1 MKFLRTYWW
10 IPAIGLLLLVH
21 TVVSFSSPEGYAV
34 KTFGNVVQS
43 ALLLAAVIVMWWNA
57 RVARGNIRVFWLLM
71 TAGCALW
78 LGAQLW
84 WTYYEVVL
92 QQEVP
97 DQYLGDMV
105 FFLHV
110 VPMMAALGLQPH
122 APRKY
127 LPLRLGY
134 LDFLLLMLW
143 WIYLY
148 LFFVIPWQYVA
159 LNLKLYGASY
169 NVLDIVEKLI
179 FVVGVGVLGI
189 RSQGPWK
196 KIYAHLFG
204 ASFLYTLSS
213 QLINWVIDHGHYYT
227 GSRYDIPLVASM
239 AWFVGLGLRART
251 VSAAS
256 EPVAEVARRQGIWPA
271 RLAMVAILS
280 IPLLALWAI
289 FGSMA
294 PPSVRDYRLLV
305 SLIAMAVLTFVVFL
319 KQHLLDQELLSL
331 LRASE
336 ESVENLKSLQN
347 QLVHSE
353 KMAAL
358 GQLVAGAAHEINNPL
373 TAILGYSD
381 MLATQEG
388 SPVEARGLAE
398 KIHTQGRRIKTLV
411 SDLLSFAKQA
421 PVEKMPLDINSIV
434 TKAVQL
440 RELNLGSHNVRI
452 DLKTEAKLPGVYG
465 DANQILQVCF
475 HIVGNALDALQ
486 EGGGGAL
493 MVRTKREGPN
503 VVLEFADTGPGLLE
517 PNRIFDPFY
526 STKPLGK
533 GTGLGLSACYG
544 IVQEHGGQIFAWNRP
559 EGGAT
564 FRIELPIAQPE
575 PAPVAAS

>member
-1 MKFLRTYWW
+1 MKFLRTNWW

-21 TVVSFSSPEGYAV
+21 TVVSFTAAEGYAV
-34 KTFGNVVQS
+34 KFFGNAIQS
-43 ALLLAAVIVMWWNA
+43 ALLLAAMIVMWWNA
-57 RVARGNIRVFWLLM
+57 RAARGNIRVFWMLM
-71 TAGCALW
+71 TAGCILW

-105 FFLHV
+105 FFLHM

-122 APRKY
+122 APHRY
-127 LPLRLGY
+127 RPLRVGY

-148 LFFVIPWQYVA
+148 LFVVLPWQYVA
-159 LNLKLYGASY
+159 PNLKLYGASY

-213 QLINWVIDHGHYYT
+213 QLINWVIDRGHYYT
-227 GSRYDIPLVASM
+227 GSRYDVPLVASM
-239 AWFVGLGLRART
+239 AWFVGLGLWART
-251 VSAAS
+251 VSAPS

-271 RLAMVAILS
+271 RLAMVTILS

-294 PPSVRDYRLLV
+294 PPAVRDYRLLV

-319 KQHLLDQELLSL
+319 KQHLLDKELLGL
-331 LRASE
+331 LHASE

-373 TAILGYSD
+373 TAILGYSE
-381 MLATQEG
+381 MLTEGEATG
-388 SPVEARGLAE
+388 EARGLAE
-398 KIHTQGRRIKTLV
+398 KINSQGRRIKTLV
-411 SDLLSFAKQA
+411 SDLLSFAKKA
-421 PVEKMPLDINSIV
+421 PVEKAQLDINAIV
-434 TKAVQL
+434 ARAVQL
-440 RELNLGSHNVRI
+440 RELNLAGSNVRI
-452 DLKTEAKLPGVYG
+452 EMKTEAGLPSVQG
-465 DANQILQVCF
+465 DANQLLQVCF

-486 EGGGGAL
+486 EAGGGSL
-493 MVRTKREGPN
+493 IVRTKREGPN
-503 VVLEFADTGPGLLE
+503 IVLEFADTGPGLAD
-517 PNRIFDPFY
+517 PSRIFDPFY

-544 IVQEHGGQIFAWNRP
+544 IVQEHGGQILAWNR
-559 EGGAT
+559 EEDGAT
-564 FRIELPIAQPE
+564 FRVELPVTQTE
-575 PAPVAAS
+575 PVPVTVR